1 MKALDVQS
9 DEIITETLQIAIKVL
24 EANKKYVSQFYKQL
38 STTNNPKLANPIERL
53 ASLLNNEAVAV
64 FSRELIAIFFVNM
77 LVLLPRVESSELLS
91 VLEKLNFASKLLVR
105 KINQKTHQNN
115 LIVPKLLNYII
126 ISEPIQTRA

>member
-1 MKALDVQS
+1 LKALDVQS

-24 EANKKYVSQFYKQL
+24 EENKKYVSQFYKQL

-53 ASLLNNEAVAV
+53 ASLLNNETVAV

-105 KINQKTHQNN
+105 KN
-115 LIVPKLLNYII
+115 
-126 ISEPIQTRA
+126 

>member
-24 EANKKYVSQFYKQL
+24 EENKKYVSQFYKQL
-38 STTNNPKLANPIERL
+38 STTNNSKLANPIERL
-53 ASLLNNEAVAV
+53 ASLLNNETVAV

-105 KINQKTHQNN
+105 KLIKKTHQNN
-115 LIVPKLLNYII
+115 LIAPKLLNYII
-126 ISEPIQTRA
+126 ISEPSQTRA

>member
-1 MKALDVQS
+1 LKALDVQS

-105 KINQKTHQNN
+105 KN
-115 LIVPKLLNYII
+115 
-126 ISEPIQTRA
+126 

>member
-1 MKALDVQS
+1 LKALDVQS

-24 EANKKYVSQFYKQL
+24 EENKKYVSQFYKQL
-38 STTNNPKLANPIERL
+38 STTNNSKLANPIERL
-53 ASLLNNEAVAV
+53 ASLLNNETVAV

-105 KINQKTHQNN
+105 KLIKKTHQNN
-115 LIVPKLLNYII
+115 LIAPKLLNYII
-126 ISEPIQTRA
+126 ISEPSQTRA